1 MVNWVEVYQ
10 LIKIVSSDI
19 KKHYKEQYTRELIP
33 YIDALDIEE
42 KNKVVIKKNVEN
54 FINAISKYAK
64 EIMKLTN
71 EDISKLAK
79 FDALFDLLQNP
90 ENDTVDED
98 IREELSGSTLFDY
111 ALGKNIPI
119 KDIFDLYEQ
128 TPKKIR
134 YKYYELNNDKWN
146 ELMETMSRALGNIN
160 HYYNV
165 CELTDDVSR
174 ILNDQFI
181 NYVLDGLNIASLVG
195 EKK

>member
-1 MVNWVEVYQ
+1 M
-10 LIKIVSSDI
+10 
-19 KKHYKEQYTRELIP
+19 
-33 YIDALDIEE
+33 
-42 KNKVVIKKNVEN
+42 
-54 FINAISKYAK
+54 
-64 EIMKLTN
+64 
-71 EDISKLAK
+71 
-79 FDALFDLLQNP
+79 
-90 ENDTVDED
+90 
-98 IREELSGSTLFDY
+98 SGSTLFDY

-181 NYVLDGLNIASLVG
+181 NYVLEGLNIASIVG